1 MNDSIDSILF
11 KALYFKL
18 KSKCNHFYLTA
29 WAGERPHTWG
39 LVQFFWVW
47 TGPSTTQPLLSFFS
61 QLVVSFCWQS
71 VFLWTHC
78 IFPPLPAEFNTF
90 LLVFSLPSF
99 RAVVSWPNKPV
110 AIFFSLTH
118 NALDR
123 AAQPQLAYRDPQGT
137 AKPFTCTYLT
147 NQQIACWQGGN
158 AERGVQFSGGQFLSS
173 AFAFSQA
180 SFSFQGHFCSIN
192 VWSGCK

>member
-1 MNDSIDSILF
+1 MN
-11 KALYFKL
+11 
-18 KSKCNHFYLTA
+18 SK
-29 WAGERPHTWG
+29 RPHSGGWCS
-39 LVQFFWVW
+39 V
-47 TGPSTTQPLLSFFS
+47 LLGSDRSIYHPAIVEFFS
-61 QLVVSFCWQS
+61 KLAVLFCWHS

-78 IFPPLPAEFNTF
+78 ISPCCRLNLALFFLCFLSPALGLLFPDQINPYPFFF
-90 LLVFSLPSF
+90 L
-99 RAVVSWPNKPV
+99 
-110 AIFFSLTH
+110 IH
-118 NALDR
+118 NALDW
-123 AAQPQLAYRDPQGT
+123 AAQPQFAYRDPQGT

-158 AERGVQFSGGQFLSS
+158 AERGLQFSGGQFLSS

>member
-110 AIFFSLTH
+110 AIFFFSHPQCTGQSCSATTCLQRPTGDSKTIHVYIFDKSTNCMLTG
-118 NALDR
+118 R
-123 AAQPQLAYRDPQGT
+123 KCRKGSP
-137 AKPFTCTYLT
+137 
-147 NQQIACWQGGN
+147 I
-158 AERGVQFSGGQFLSS
+158 
-173 AFAFSQA
+173 
-180 SFSFQGHFCSIN
+180 
-192 VWSGCK
+192 